1 MIAAGTGFVVSS
13 VLSAASG
20 STTAGDAANG
30 GSTEKSQA
38 GGITDSNH
46 VHVNPYPN
54 ANFHSHGDADA
65 KDWAHAE
72 IASYSAAAAMRPPRQ
87 FAIAVDPFQYGAA
100 VVPTLRF
107 VDFS

>member
-1 MIAAGTGFVVSS
+1 MRW
-13 VLSAASG
+13 
-20 STTAGDAANG
+20 DPNANAY
-30 GSTEKSQA
+30 SDTYLY
-38 GGITDSNH
+38 TYTYTYT
-46 VHVNPYPN
+46 NPYPN